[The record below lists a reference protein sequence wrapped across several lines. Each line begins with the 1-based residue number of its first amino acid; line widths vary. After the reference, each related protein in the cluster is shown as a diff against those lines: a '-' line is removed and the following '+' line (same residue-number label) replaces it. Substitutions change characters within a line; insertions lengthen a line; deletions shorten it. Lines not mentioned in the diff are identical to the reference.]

1 MRTWGPPGGRY
12 ATTRPAAQG
21 RMGARWSAAHATR
34 PAQDRFWDTQW
45 LHLVPHGC
53 NWSHMA
59 APGPARLAVH
69 RQRRA
74 HAEVRLTQTSTA
86 TLKPAQ
92 HCGSPGPGRKFWKG
106 SSALMRH
113 SIAWPLNWMSSWLQ
127 VWEQGGATGISGDLS
142 SSGGRGSSSGGTS
155 GGGTRSSPHVAN
167 DIRGSQ
173 RLAHVPPDS
182 TLRALQQAGVCSREA
197 QRLAHGHPDL
207 LLDQVHSRDHLS
219 HRVLHLH
226 GSTCMKQGVLR
237 HSSGVSAEHSGLPSQ
252 SIIKVLHLHR
262 GIEAGCRAARAL
274 GAATPIAIQAAA
286 ATAATNPQ
294 QQRQLEAGAPSSSL
308 CGAQPCLRRP
318 KPSKP
323 RGKGCAAAETQ

>member
-113 SIAWPLNWMSSWLQ
+113 SIAWPLNWMSSWLH
-127 VWEQGGATGISGDLS
+127 VREQGRGNRCGDVS
-142 SSGGRGSSSGGTS
+142 SKR
-155 GGGTRSSPHVAN
+155 RP
-167 DIRGSQ
+167 RQQ
-173 RLAHVPPDS
+173 RRRH
-182 TLRALQQAGVCSREA
+182 
-197 QRLAHGHPDL
+197 QR
-207 LLDQVHSRDHLS
+207 R
-219 HRVLHLH
+219 R
-226 GSTCMKQGVLR
+226 
-237 HSSGVSAEHSGLPSQ
+237 
-252 SIIKVLHLHR
+252 
-262 GIEAGCRAARAL
+262 
-274 GAATPIAIQAAA
+274 
-286 ATAATNPQ
+286 NPQ
-294 QQRQLEAGAPSSSL
+294 QPA
-308 CGAQPCLRRP
+308 CGKRHPW
-318 KPSKP
+318 S
-323 RGKGCAAAETQ
+323 AAACPCATGQHASSIAAGRRVLT